1 VDGCLPCYEPVLR
14 CRPARPRMR
23 DRPGYA
29 AFRSRDFRLFS
40 ASRLLSIMA
49 LQMQN
54 VAVGWLVYDLTRSAF
69 ALGLVGLAAFV
80 PALALVLVTG
90 HVADAF
96 DRRLI
101 MLIAHAATALS
112 AAGLVLFAAM
122 GADAALPVYG
132 LVALAGTARAFGLP
146 AQQALLPL
154 LVPREDFGNAVAW
167 NSSVNQTATISGP
180 ALGGVLYLLGP
191 TVVFATVAAAF
202 AAAALLAALIVPR
215 PPERRRERTSWTTL
229 VAGLSFIRAHPVV
242 LGAISLD
249 LVAVFLGGATALLP
263 IFAQDILH
271 VGPVGLGLLRSA
283 PAVGALA
290 MAFTLAHRPVARNAG
305 RRMLQAV
312 ALFGL
317 STIGFGL
324 STSLYLSLACLALIG
339 AADMVNVYV
348 RQTLVQTETP
358 DAMRGRVAAV
368 NSIFIGASNELGEF
382 ESGTLAALLG
392 AVPAV
397 VIGGA
402 ATIAVAALWGR
413 MFPQLAARDRLIT

>member
-1 VDGCLPCYEPVLR
+1 
-14 CRPARPRMR
+14 MR

-132 LVALAGTARAFGLP
+132 LVAFAGTARAFGMP

-317 STIGFGL
+317 STIGFSL
-324 STSLYLSLACLALIG
+324 STSLYLSLACLAVIG

-413 MFPQLAARDRLIT
+413 MFPQLAARDRLIA

>member
-1 VDGCLPCYEPVLR
+1 
-14 CRPARPRMR
+14 MR

-112 AAGLVLFAAM
+112 AAGLVLFAAL

-283 PAVGALA
+283 PAAGALA

-413 MFPQLAARDRLIT
+413 MFPQLAARDRLIA

>member
-1 VDGCLPCYEPVLR
+1 
-14 CRPARPRMR
+14 MR

-40 ASRLLSIMA
+40 ASRLLSIMV

-69 ALGLVGLAAFV
+69 ALGLVGLAAFL
-80 PALALVLVTG
+80 PALSLVLVTG

-317 STIGFGL
+317 STIGFSL
-324 STSLYLSLACLALIG
+324 STSLYLSLACLAVIG

-402 ATIAVAALWGR
+402 ATIALAALWGR
-413 MFPQLAARDRLIT
+413 MFPQLAARDRLIA

>member
-1 VDGCLPCYEPVLR
+1 
-14 CRPARPRMR
+14 MR

-112 AAGLVLFAAM
+112 ATGLVLFAAM

-413 MFPQLAARDRLIT
+413 MFPQLAARDRLIA

>member
-1 VDGCLPCYEPVLR
+1 
-14 CRPARPRMR
+14 MR

-112 AAGLVLFAAM
+112 AAGLVLFAAL

-317 STIGFGL
+317 STIGFSL
-324 STSLYLSLACLALIG
+324 STSLYLSLACLAVIG

-413 MFPQLAARDRLIT
+413 MFPQLAARDRLIA

>member
-1 VDGCLPCYEPVLR
+1 
-14 CRPARPRMR
+14 MR

-54 VAVGWLVYDLTRSAF
+54 VAVGWLIYDLTRSAF
-69 ALGLVGLAAFV
+69 ALGLVGLSAFV
-80 PALALVLVTG
+80 PALSLVLVTG
-90 HVADAF
+90 HVADVF

-101 MLIAHAATALS
+101 MLFAHAVTALS
-112 AAGLVLFAAM
+112 AAGLVVFAAM
-122 GADAALPVYG
+122 GAAAAVPVYA
-132 LVALAGTARAFGLP
+132 LVALAGTGRAFGLP

-324 STSLYLSLACLALIG
+324 STSLHLSLACLALIG

-402 ATIAVAALWGR
+402 ATIAVAALWSR
-413 MFPQLAARDRLIT
+413 IFPQLAARDRLIA

>member
-1 VDGCLPCYEPVLR
+1 
-14 CRPARPRMR
+14 MR

-283 PAVGALA
+283 PAAGALA

-413 MFPQLAARDRLIT
+413 MFPQLAARDRLIA

>member
-1 VDGCLPCYEPVLR
+1 MPIAPKSTS
-14 CRPARPRMR
+14 PA
-23 DRPGYA
+23 A
-29 AFRSRDFRLFS
+29 ESAVAF
-40 ASRLLSIMA
+40 
-49 LQMQN
+49 
-54 VAVGWLVYDLTRSAF
+54 
-69 ALGLVGLAAFV
+69 
-80 PALALVLVTG
+80 VLVTG

-154 LVPREDFGNAVAW
+154 LVSREDFGNAVAW

-202 AAAALLAALIVPR
+202 AAAALIAALIVPR

-283 PAVGALA
+283 PAAGALA

-305 RRMLQAV
+305 RQMLQAV

-413 MFPQLAARDRLIT
+413 MFPQLAARDRLIA

>member
-1 VDGCLPCYEPVLR
+1 MSER
-14 CRPARPRMR
+14 S
-23 DRPGYA
+23 GYA
-29 AFRSRDFRLFS
+29 AFRSGDFRLFS
-40 ASRLLSIMA
+40 ASRFLSILA

-80 PALALVLVTG
+80 PALSLVLVTG
-90 HVADAF
+90 HVADIV
-96 DRRLI
+96 DRRLV
-101 MLIAHAATALS
+101 MLLAHVVTALS
-112 AAGLVLFAAM
+112 AAGLLAFALA
-122 GADAALPVYG
+122 GVAEAWPVFA

-180 ALGGVLYLLGP
+180 AIGGALYLLGP
-191 TVVFATVAAAF
+191 AVVFATVAASF
-202 AAAALLAALIVPR
+202 AAAAVLAALVAPR
-215 PPERRRERTSWTTL
+215 RPDRVREKTSWTTL
-229 VAGLSFIRAHPVV
+229 LAGLSFIRSHKVV
-242 LGAISLD
+242 LGAVALD

-263 IFAQDILH
+263 VFAQDVLH
-271 VGPVGLGLLRSA
+271 VGPWGLGLLRSA
-283 PAVGALA
+283 PAVGALV
-290 MAFTLAHRPVARNAG
+290 MAFTLAHRPVTHRAG
-305 RRMLQAV
+305 RRMLEAV
-312 ALFGL
+312 ALFGIA
-317 STIGFGL
+317 TVGFGL
-324 STSLYLSLACLALIG
+324 STNLWLSLACLAVAG
-339 AADMVNVYV
+339 GADMVNVYV

-397 VIGGA
+397 VVGGI
-402 ATIAVAALWGR
+402 ATVAVAASWGR
-413 MFPQLAARDRLIT
+413 LFPTLRDRDRLIAPPAPEEEEATSRGSATG

>member
-1 VDGCLPCYEPVLR
+1 
-14 CRPARPRMR
+14 MR

-54 VAVGWLVYDLTRSAF
+54 VAVGWLIYDLTRSAF

-90 HVADAF
+90 HVADAS

-263 IFAQDILH
+263 ILAQDILH

-413 MFPQLAARDRLIT
+413 MFPQLAARDRLIA

>member
-1 VDGCLPCYEPVLR
+1 MSE
-14 CRPARPRMR
+14 RPS
-23 DRPGYA
+23 GYA
-29 AFRSRDFRLFS
+29 AFRSGDFRLFS
-40 ASRLLSIMA
+40 ASRFLSILA

-80 PALALVLVTG
+80 PALSLVLVTG
-90 HVADAF
+90 HVADVV
-96 DRRLI
+96 DRRLV
-101 MLIAHAATALS
+101 MLVAHVVTALS
-112 AAGLVLFAAM
+112 AAGLLAFALA
-122 GADAALPVYG
+122 GGGETWPVFA

-180 ALGGVLYLLGP
+180 AIGGVLYLLGP
-191 TVVFATVAAAF
+191 AVVFATVAACF
-202 AAAALLAALIVPR
+202 AAAAVLAALIVPR
-215 PPERRRERTSWTTL
+215 PPDRAREKTSWTTL
-229 VAGLSFIRAHPVV
+229 LAGLSFIRSRKVV
-242 LGAISLD
+242 LGAIALD

-263 IFAQDILH
+263 VFAQDVLH
-271 VGPVGLGLLRSA
+271 VGPWGLGLLRSA

-290 MAFTLAHRPVARNAG
+290 MAFTLAHRPVARRSG
-305 RRMLQAV
+305 RRMLEAV
-312 ALFGL
+312 ALFGIA
-317 STIGFGL
+317 TVGFGL
-324 STSLYLSLACLALIG
+324 STNLWLSLACLAVAG
-339 AADMVNVYV
+339 GADMVNVYV

-382 ESGTLAALLG
+382 ESGTLAALFG

-397 VIGGA
+397 VIGGL
-402 ATIAVAALWGR
+402 ATVAVAALWGR
-413 MFPQLAARDRLIT
+413 LFPELRDRDRLISHVPEGEAGSPKASG

>member
-1 VDGCLPCYEPVLR
+1 
-14 CRPARPRMR
+14 MR

-112 AAGLVLFAAM
+112 AAGLVLFAAL

-413 MFPQLAARDRLIT
+413 MFPQLAARDRLIA

>member
-1 VDGCLPCYEPVLR
+1 
-14 CRPARPRMR
+14 MR

-69 ALGLVGLAAFV
+69 ALGLVGLAAFL
-80 PALALVLVTG
+80 PALSLVLVTG

-317 STIGFGL
+317 STTGFGL
-324 STSLYLSLACLALIG
+324 STSLHLSLACLALIG

-382 ESGTLAALLG
+382 ESGTLAAFLG
-392 AVPAV
+392 AVSAV

-402 ATIAVAALWGR
+402 ATIAVAALWSR
-413 MFPQLAARDRLIT
+413 MFPQLAARDRLIA

>member
-1 VDGCLPCYEPVLR
+1 
-14 CRPARPRMR
+14 MR

-112 AAGLVLFAAM
+112 AAGLVLFAAL

-167 NSSVNQTATISGP
+167 NSSVNQTATLSGP

-271 VGPVGLGLLRSA
+271 AGPVGLGLLRSA

-317 STIGFGL
+317 STIGFSL
-324 STSLYLSLACLALIG
+324 STSLYLSLACLAVIG

-413 MFPQLAARDRLIT
+413 MFPQLAARDRLIA

>member
-1 VDGCLPCYEPVLR
+1 MRE
-14 CRPARPRMR
+14 ARSA
-23 DRPGYA
+23 GYA

-40 ASRLLSIMA
+40 ASRFLSITA

-80 PALALVLVTG
+80 PAHALVLVTG

-132 LVALAGTARAFGLP
+132 LVALAGTAGAFGLP

-263 IFAQDILH
+263 IFAQDILY

-312 ALFGL
+312 ALFAL

-397 VIGGA
+397 VIGDA

-413 MFPQLAARDRLIT
+413 MFPQLAARDRLIA

>member
-1 VDGCLPCYEPVLR
+1 
-14 CRPARPRMR
+14 MR

-112 AAGLVLFAAM
+112 AAGLVLFAAT

-191 TVVFATVAAAF
+191 TIVFATVAAAF

-290 MAFTLAHRPVARNAG
+290 MAFALAHRPVARNAG

-413 MFPQLAARDRLIT
+413 MFPQLAARDRLIA

>member
-1 VDGCLPCYEPVLR
+1 
-14 CRPARPRMR
+14 MR

-112 AAGLVLFAAM
+112 ATGLVLFAAM

-324 STSLYLSLACLALIG
+324 STSLHLSLACLALIG

-413 MFPQLAARDRLIT
+413 MFPQLAARDRLIA

>member
-1 VDGCLPCYEPVLR
+1 
-14 CRPARPRMR
+14 MR

-191 TVVFATVAAAF
+191 TIVFATVAAAF

-413 MFPQLAARDRLIT
+413 MFPQLAARDKLIIDLRPQS

>member
-1 VDGCLPCYEPVLR
+1 MPDG
-14 CRPARPRMR
+14 
-23 DRPGYA
+23 RPGYA

-40 ASRLLSIMA
+40 ASRFLSILA

-80 PALALVLVTG
+80 PALSLVLVTG
-90 HVADAF
+90 HVADVV
-96 DRRLI
+96 DRRLV
-101 MLIAHAATALS
+101 MLMAHGATALS
-112 AAGLVLFAAM
+112 AAGLLAFALM
-122 GADAALPVYG
+122 GGAGAWPVFG
-132 LVALAGTARAFGLP
+132 LVGLAGTARAFGLP

-180 ALGGVLYLLGP
+180 AIGGVLYLLGP
-191 TVVFATVAAAF
+191 AVVFATVAASF
-202 AAAALLAALIVPR
+202 AAAAVLAALIVPR
-215 PPERRRERTSWTTL
+215 PPDRVREKTSWTTL
-229 VAGLSFIRAHPVV
+229 LAGLSFIRSRKVV
-242 LGAISLD
+242 LGAIALD

-263 IFAQDILH
+263 VFAQDVLH
-271 VGPVGLGLLRSA
+271 VGPWGLGLLRSA

-290 MAFTLAHRPVARNAG
+290 MAFTLAHRPVTRRAG
-305 RRMLQAV
+305 RRMLEGVAV
-312 ALFGL
+312 FGL
-317 STIGFGL
+317 ATVGFGL
-324 STSLYLSLACLALIG
+324 STSLLLSLACLAVAG

-397 VIGGA
+397 VIGGL
-402 ATIAVAALWGR
+402 ATVAVAASWGR
-413 MFPQLAARDRLIT
+413 FFPEIRDRDRLIASLPEETSAKER

>member
-1 VDGCLPCYEPVLR
+1 
-14 CRPARPRMR
+14 MR

-317 STIGFGL
+317 STIGFSL
-324 STSLYLSLACLALIG
+324 STSLYLSLACLAVIG

-413 MFPQLAARDRLIT
+413 MFPQLAARDRLIA

>member
-1 VDGCLPCYEPVLR
+1 
-14 CRPARPRMR
+14 MR

-80 PALALVLVTG
+80 PALSLVLVTG
-90 HVADAF
+90 HVADVF

-112 AAGLVLFAAM
+112 AAGLVLFAAI
-122 GADAALPVYG
+122 GADAALPVYS

-317 STIGFGL
+317 STIGFSL
-324 STSLYLSLACLALIG
+324 STSLYLSLACLAVIG

-413 MFPQLAARDRLIT
+413 MFPQLAARDRLIA

>member
-1 VDGCLPCYEPVLR
+1 MP
-14 CRPARPRMR
+14 

-40 ASRLLSIMA
+40 ASRFLSILA

-80 PALALVLVTG
+80 PALSLVLVTG
-90 HVADAF
+90 HVADVV
-96 DRRLI
+96 DRRLV
-101 MLIAHAATALS
+101 MLAAHGVTALA
-112 AAGLVLFAAM
+112 AAGLLAFTLAG
-122 GADAALPVYG
+122 GAEAWPVFG

-154 LVPREDFGNAVAW
+154 LVPREDFGNAIAW
-167 NSSVNQTATISGP
+167 NSSVSQTATISGP
-180 ALGGVLYLLGP
+180 AIGGVLYLLGP
-191 TVVFATVAAAF
+191 AVVFATVAASF
-202 AAAALLAALIVPR
+202 AAAALAALIVPR
-215 PPERRRERTSWTTL
+215 PPDRSREKTSWTTL
-229 VAGLSFIRAHPVV
+229 SAGLSFIRARKVV
-242 LGAISLD
+242 LGAVALD

-263 IFAQDILH
+263 VFAQDVLH
-271 VGPVGLGLLRSA
+271 IGPWGLGLLRSA

-290 MAFTLAHRPVARNAG
+290 MAFTLAHRPVTRRAG
-305 RRMLQAV
+305 RRMLEGVAV
-312 ALFGL
+312 FGL
-317 STIGFGL
+317 ATAGFGL
-324 STSLYLSLACLALIG
+324 STNLWVSLACLTVAG

-397 VIGGA
+397 VAGGL
-402 ATIAVAALWGR
+402 ATAAVAALWGR
-413 MFPQLAARDRLIT
+413 LFPELRDRDRLIPPLPEAEVSRTRRP

>member
-1 VDGCLPCYEPVLR
+1 
-14 CRPARPRMR
+14 MR

-154 LVPREDFGNAVAW
+154 LVSREDFGNAVAW

-202 AAAALLAALIVPR
+202 AAAALIAALIVPR

-283 PAVGALA
+283 PAAGALA

-413 MFPQLAARDRLIT
+413 MFPQLAARDRLIA

>member
-1 VDGCLPCYEPVLR
+1 
-14 CRPARPRMR
+14 MR

-112 AAGLVLFAAM
+112 AAGLVLFAAL

-283 PAVGALA
+283 PAAGALA

-324 STSLYLSLACLALIG
+324 STSLYLSLACLAAHRRRRHGQRLCPPDPRPDRDAGRDARPRRGGELDLHRRLERARRVRVRHARG
-339 AADMVNVYV
+339 AA
-348 RQTLVQTETP
+348 
-358 DAMRGRVAAV
+358 GRRA
-368 NSIFIGASNELGEF
+368 GGRHRRRRDDRRR
-382 ESGTLAALLG
+382 G
-392 AVPAV
+392 AVGPDVSPAC
-397 VIGGA
+397 GA
-402 ATIAVAALWGR
+402 RQAH
-413 MFPQLAARDRLIT
+413 RLTLSLQETSAK

>member
-1 VDGCLPCYEPVLR
+1 
-14 CRPARPRMR
+14 MR

-69 ALGLVGLAAFV
+69 ALGLVGLAAFL
-80 PALALVLVTG
+80 PALSLVLVTG

-154 LVPREDFGNAVAW
+154 LVRREDFGNAVAW

-229 VAGLSFIRAHPVV
+229 VAGQSFIRAHPVV

-317 STIGFGL
+317 STTGFGL
-324 STSLYLSLACLALIG
+324 STSLHLSLACLALIG

-382 ESGTLAALLG
+382 ESGTLAAFLG
-392 AVPAV
+392 AVSAV

-402 ATIAVAALWGR
+402 ATIAVAALWSR
-413 MFPQLAARDRLIT
+413 MFPQLAARDRLIA